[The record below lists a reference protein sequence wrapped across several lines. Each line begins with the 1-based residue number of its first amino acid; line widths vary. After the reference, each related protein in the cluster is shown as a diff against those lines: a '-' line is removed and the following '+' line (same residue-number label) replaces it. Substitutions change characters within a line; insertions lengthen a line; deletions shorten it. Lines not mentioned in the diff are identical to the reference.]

1 MSQVGP
7 GCWGAGEPQEPGGT
21 GATVEGMGV
30 SYVPLAL
37 DSSIPSS
44 WEPSPHLA
52 RETGVGVN
60 SPGRARAEAEAEGT
74 GAEQASGH

>member
-1 MSQVGP
+1 
-7 GCWGAGEPQEPGGT
+7 
-21 GATVEGMGV
+21 MGV

-37 DSSIPSS
+37 DPSIPSS

-60 SPGRARAEAEAEGT
+60 SPGRAQAEAEAEGT